1 MTDELSTRFT
11 AELQRSWEAA
21 STGTEVFDRA
31 VSIAGLTFCATAA
44 GDYLLDRIWPALG
57 HHERSTNTANLT
69 LRMWEL
75 RSSNAPRPSLP
86 TALFTDDGRLKHH
99 GDLGEVRVHFDPD
112 SQMLVAFDRRAGL
125 AWCCVEDMAQI
136 TWWERAAPLR
146 RLFAWW
152 LELHGRPMIHAAAVG
167 SPDGA
172 VLLAGPSGSGKS
184 TTALTAA
191 RAGLGYLDDDHTVV
205 SCHPSPRVHSLFST
219 AKLHLD
225 SLDGDRSFASYLLD
239 PVGEGAK
246 AVVRMDRVPWVNLV
260 TSAPVAAVAAI
271 TVSPTGTTELRP
283 ASPGQ
288 VLGALAPSTILQLHG
303 TGAAT
308 LSALSRLVRQ
318 VPTATLEVGSN
329 PDEVVAAVSRLTRG
343 SVEW

>member
-1 MTDELSTRFT
+1 MTDEPTDGLT
-11 AELQRSWEAA
+11 AELQRSWEVA
-21 STGTEVFDRA
+21 STVTEVVDRA
-31 VSIAGLTFCATAA
+31 ASIAGLTFRATAV
-44 GDYLLDRIWPALG
+44 GDEVLDRIWPALD
-57 HHERSTNTANLT
+57 HHQGSTSEPDLT
-69 LRMWEL
+69 LRLWEL
-75 RSSNAPRPSLP
+75 GSTDAPRPSLP

-112 SQMLVAFDRRAGL
+112 SQMLVAFDRRTGL
-125 AWCCVEDMAQI
+125 AWCCVEAMSEI

-152 LELHGRPMIHAAAVG
+152 LEHHGRPMIHAAAVG

-191 RAGLGYLDDDHTVV
+191 RAGLGYLDDDHTVI
-205 SCHPSPRVHSLFST
+205 SCEPSPWVYSLFST

-225 SLDGDRSFASYLLD
+225 GLDGDREFAGYLLD
-239 PVGEGAK
+239 PVCEGAK
-246 AVVRMDRVPWVNLV
+246 AVVRMDRVPWVDLV

-271 TVSPTGTTELRP
+271 TVGRTGTTELRP
-283 ASPGQ
+283 ATPAH
-288 VLGALAPSTILQLHG
+288 VLAALAPSTILQLHG
-303 TGAAT
+303 TGAET
-308 LSALSRLVRQ
+308 LSALSHLVRQ
-318 VPTATLEVGSN
+318 VPTATLEVGSDA
-329 PDEVVAAVSRLTRG
+329 DEVVAAVSRLARG